1 MEHKIHLYET
11 PEETARA
18 VAQLIAESTNRQAQ
32 LHQYYNV
39 ALSGGNTPKLLFQ
52 ILVSEFADIIRWDA
66 LRFFW
71 VDERCVPPSDK
82 ESNFGMT
89 YQHLINKISIPE
101 TNIFRM
107 KGEND
112 PAAEVIRY
120 QSVLD
125 KELTLKNGIPVLDLI
140 LLGMGDDGHTA
151 SIFPDNMS
159 LLHADETVAVAR
171 HPQSGQKRITLT
183 GKIIRQARQRIF
195 LISGKS
201 KSIVLSEILNKEKSS
216 ESYPAYHFLFLP
228 DTEVY
233 LDKEAGFFLG

>member
-1 MEHKIHLYET
+1 MQNNIHIYDTSEQT
-11 PEETARA
+11 VCAI
-18 VAQLIAESTNRQAQ
+18 AQLIAKNTNQQADRQ
-32 LHQYYNV
+32 QYYNV

-52 ILVSEFADIIRWDA
+52 IIVSEFAYKVRWES
-66 LRFFW
+66 LRLFW

-82 ESNFGMT
+82 DSNYGMT
-89 YQHLINKISIPE
+89 YQHLLNKISIPE

-112 PAAEVIRY
+112 PVAEAIRY

-125 KELTLKNGIPVLDLI
+125 KELTLKNGIPVFDLV

-183 GKIIRQARQRIF
+183 GEIIRQARQRIF
-195 LISGKS
+195 LITGKS
-201 KSIVLSEILNKEKSS
+201 KSIVLSDMLNKSKSA
-216 ESYPAYHFLFLP
+216 ETYPAFYFLFLP

-233 LDKEAGFFLG
+233 LDNEAAFFLG